1 MRFRYRGSGVASS
14 REHRLYV
21 ILALAVGVVAASAG
35 CGGGG
40 NADGSADSAQTA
52 TTPRLLEAA
61 GFPRPSNRSMRALL
75 GNFRQGPV
83 LAPSVPV
90 LEPGRNRFGFG
101 LFDRANRNIGELDV
115 GLYVSRGLDESV
127 RGPFPARYEPIEIE
141 PRYRSKQTATD
152 PDSATSIYVSD
163 LRFPGAG
170 TYLISAVTRLG
181 NRLVATSPAQVT
193 VMAHTGVPGSGD
205 RAIRVHTPT
214 SASVGGHLA
223 RIDTRI
229 PPDSMHEVDLIDA
242 LDHHHPVL
250 LLFATPA
257 LCQSRVCGPVT
268 DIAEEVKAEYG
279 DRVDFIHME
288 VYRDNDISRGY
299 RPQLSAWH
307 LRNEPYAFAIDRR
320 GIVAERL
327 EGAFSAGELR
337 AAVRRAL
344 R

>member
-1 MRFRYRGSGVASS
+1 MILVVA
-14 REHRLYV
+14 
-21 ILALAVGVVAASAG
+21 AGVVAATAG

-40 NADGSADSAQTA
+40 GGGDSSADTTQPA

-61 GFPRPSNRSMRALL
+61 GFPRPSNRSLRALL
-75 GNFRQGPV
+75 GNYRQGPV

-101 LFDRANRNIGELDV
+101 LFDRANRQIGELDV
-115 GLYVSRGLDESV
+115 GLYVSRGLDESAH
-127 RGPFPARYEPIEIE
+127 GPFPVHYEPIDVES
-141 PRYRSKQTATD
+141 RYRSKQTATD
-152 PDSATSIYVSD
+152 PNAATSVYVSE
-163 LRFPGAG
+163 LRFPKAG

-193 VMAHTGVPGSGD
+193 VMHSQVPGPGD
-205 RAIRVHTPT
+205 RAIRIRTPT

-223 RIDTRI
+223 SIDTRI
-229 PPDSMHEVDLIDA
+229 PPDSMHEVDFADA
-242 LDHHHPVL
+242 LDQHHPVL
-250 LLFATPA
+250 LLFATPQ

-288 VYRDNDISRGY
+288 VYRDNNVSKGY
-299 RPQLSAWH
+299 RPQLTAWH

-320 GIVAERL
+320 GVVAERL
-327 EGAFSAGELR
+327 EGAFSARELR

>member
-1 MRFRYRGSGVASS
+1 
-14 REHRLYV
+14 V
-21 ILALAVGVVAASAG
+21 ILVVAVGVAAVTAG

-40 NADGSADSAQTA
+40 DGDSSTDATQSA

-101 LFDRANRNIGELDV
+101 LFDRANRQIGELDV
-115 GLYVSRGLDESV
+115 GLYISKGLDESV
-127 RGPFPARYEPIEIE
+127 RGPFPAYFEPIEPE
-141 PRYRSKQTATD
+141 SRYRSKQTASD
-152 PDSATSIYVSD
+152 PDSATAVYVSQ
-163 LRFPGAG
+163 LRFPSAG
-170 TYLISAVTRLG
+170 TYLISAVTKLG

-193 VMAHTGVPGSGD
+193 VMAHTPIPGPGD

-214 SASVGGHLA
+214 RESVGGDIA
-223 RIDTRI
+223 KIDTRI
-229 PPDSMHEVDLIDA
+229 PPDSMHEVDLADA
-242 LDHHHPVL
+242 LDRGRPIL

-257 LCQSRVCGPVT
+257 LCQSRICGPVT
-268 DIAEEVKAEYG
+268 DVAEQVKAEYG

-288 VYRDNDISRGY
+288 VYRDNDLSKGY
-299 RPQLSAWH
+299 RPQLIAWH
-307 LRNEPYAFAIDRR
+307 LRNEPFAFAIDRH
-320 GIVAERL
+320 GIVVERL
-327 EGAFSAGELR
+327 EGAFGARELR
-337 AAVRRAL
+337 AAVRKAL